1 MRVSQGLWLKAQCE
15 DDNKMEEL
23 QLWFPEDMAKAT
35 VSPPIATTLKESNFQ
50 MEDDIVT
57 LVFKEL

>member
-1 MRVSQGLWLKAQCE
+1 
-15 DDNKMEEL
+15 MEEL

-50 MEDDIVT
+50 MEDDIFT